1 MFNSSSKVLL
11 VLLFILLL
19 VSCEPTIKEEVNKDS
34 NNSVITYNQIVT
46 FKIEQRSKSFEL
58 YSDNQVITTKVTIN
72 GDGGY
77 FTYEWY
83 KKNLKDNEFIKV
95 YNSSSINF
103 ESGKE
108 IELIYNLKKDNFVST
123 DYFCRVIF
131 DSKKYDSNIITVTKS
146 VNTGLPTVV
155 IETEN
160 NKELINK
167 EDKINSVVTIF
178 DETGNQI
185 FRDTETTFSGR
196 GNSTWVQPKKPYKI
210 KLSSKESLFGLPKH
224 KQWMLIANYLDM
236 SFMKNEMAFFLSEEL
251 GMDWTIHGQYINLI
265 KNGEYLGLYWLGEQ
279 IKVDENR
286 VNIDEDDDYLIEMDI
301 YYDEVWKFK
310 SAKKN
315 LPYLIKND
323 DSMTE
328 ERLNNLI
335 SKITNLENVL
345 YSEYFPY
352 TSSERSVYDN
362 SYASLIDVDS
372 IAKFYLVNEI
382 MYNGEELNHPKSCYF
397 TFDNKN
403 NILKAGPVW
412 DYDYSAW
419 STSTELTCNNS
430 LYYDALFKTKEFT
443 TKLNELRLTLD
454 SDKVSEKIEKLKEL
468 IKIGALYDGI
478 RWGSN
483 NRNPRGEAKSSW
495 DEYVSYLE
503 DCIVN
508 RLDAIKDIDF

>member
-1 MFNSSSKVLL
+1 MFNSSNKVLL

-19 VSCEPTIKEEVNKDS
+19 ASCEPSIKEEKNKAEINTSDEL
-34 NNSVITYNQIVT
+34 VT
-46 FKIEQRSKSFEL
+46 FKIEQSIKSFEL
-58 YSDNQVITTKVTIN
+58 YSDNQVITTTVIIN
-72 GDGGY
+72 GDGVY

-83 KKNLKDNEFIKV
+83 KKNLKDNEFKKI
-95 YNSSSINF
+95 YSSSSINF

-131 DSKKYDSNIITVTKS
+131 DSKSFDSNIITVTQS
-146 VNTGLPTVV
+146 INTGLPTVV

-178 DETGNQI
+178 DEDGNQI
-185 FRDTETTFSGR
+185 FKDTETTFSGR

-210 KLSSKESLFGLPKH
+210 KLSSKESLFNLPKH

-301 YYDEVWKFK
+301 YFDEAWKFK

-335 SKITNLENVL
+335 SKITNLENFL
-345 YSEYFPY
+345 YSENFPY
-352 TSSERSVYDN
+352 TSDDSFT
-362 SYASLIDVDS
+362 SLIDVDS
-372 IAKFYLVNEI
+372 MAKFYLINEI

-397 TFDNKN
+397 TFDNTSSFPKYRTKN
-403 NILKAGPVW
+403 
-412 DYDYSAW
+412 S
-419 STSTELTCNNS
+419 
-430 LYYDALFKTKEFT
+430 F
-443 TKLNELRLTLD
+443 
-454 SDKVSEKIEKLKEL
+454 
-468 IKIGALYDGI
+468 
-478 RWGSN
+478 
-483 NRNPRGEAKSSW
+483 
-495 DEYVSYLE
+495 
-503 DCIVN
+503 
-508 RLDAIKDIDF
+508 